1 MTKCYLKSAKKT
13 ASKPCLYPNT
23 FNKSI
28 IMIYIL
34 ALSGRI
40 SREIAYIRHS
50 PVRVMSKKL
59 QLWLECRVVTTKE
72 IKIIMNH

>member
-1 MTKCYLKSAKKT
+1 MLFKECKKNM
-13 ASKPCLYPNT
+13 SLPNT

-34 ALSGRI
+34 ALSGWI
-40 SREIAYIRHS
+40 SWEIAYIRHS

-59 QLWLECRVVTTKE
+59 QLWLECRVVTTKQ